1 MRIRNAGRS
10 YGTGTAGQHRC
21 DRRPHGPGRRSAAG
35 HGPDPSPPHSPA
47 PARPSRSSPD
57 GLQRK
62 GPGGS
67 GVPGPASSTGS
78 RDTARAPKGPGHPP
92 HPPLLNFNRRAADSP
107 LRPQRPIRAGD
118 AAASQSQRPPPSGPR
133 PPGGNCSR
141 HLGARDRPDTWN
153 PLPDPLFPP
162 FPSPPLSPPP
172 LLYAG
177 RAALPLGFPRPRA
190 TSEVRVCGGVG
201 RGGPTSAGAPGGAG
215 AT

>member
-1 MRIRNAGRS
+1 MLGAATGR
-10 YGTGTAGQHRC
+10 
-21 DRRPHGPGRRSAAG
+21 GRRANIAATVG
-35 HGPDPSPPHSPA
+35 
-47 PARPSRSSPD
+47 PARPRPPECSRARPRPVPAALTCACTSIAVLTRRAAKE
-57 GLQRK
+57 GA
-62 GPGGS
+62 GGA

-133 PPGGNCSR
+133 PLGGNCSR

-153 PLPDPLFPP
+153 LLPDPLFPP
-162 FPSPPLSPPP
+162 FPSPPLSPP

-190 TSEVRVCGGVG
+190 TSAVRVCGGVG
-201 RGGPTSAGAPGGAG
+201 EGRARVCGGA
-215 AT
+215 A